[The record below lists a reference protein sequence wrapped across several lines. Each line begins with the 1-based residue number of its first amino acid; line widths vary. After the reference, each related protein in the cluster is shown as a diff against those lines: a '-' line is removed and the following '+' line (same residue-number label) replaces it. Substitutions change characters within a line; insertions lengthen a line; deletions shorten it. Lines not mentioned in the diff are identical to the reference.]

1 MSNERMQASPE
12 ADGNAVLGALP
23 LAQSERLMRLCGTR
37 PLSVD
42 QVLGSRL
49 NALKA
54 LVFPLTGLVVE
65 SFGDGEF
72 GLVQLN
78 LVGTEGM
85 LGSLRPEA
93 RDAFHLR
100 HTVIVGGHALVID
113 RRKVREALRVAPRLA
128 GLVDRF
134 NALHVGQLARA
145 AICLGFHPAQS
156 RLARWLLEASDRSG
170 SGPIEITH
178 ERLAVLLGVRRSG
191 VTVCAGRL
199 SAAGLIDY
207 RRGVIRIRDQTGLE
221 RAACSCFAQ
230 ARSAHPRA
238 LHLSA
243 AADTPPARGQR

>member
-1 MSNERMQASPE
+1 MSSERRQAGPE

-23 LAQSERLMRLCGTR
+23 VAQSERLMRLCGTR

-42 QVLGSRL
+42 QVLGSRSD
-49 NALKA
+49 AIKA

-65 SFGDGEF
+65 SFGDGDF

-78 LVGTEGM
+78 LVGTDGM
-85 LGSLRPEA
+85 LGSLYPEA

-100 HTVIVGGHALVID
+100 HTVIVGGRALVID

-128 GLVDRF
+128 GLVARF

-207 RRGVIRIRDQTGLE
+207 RRGVIRIRDLTGLE

-230 ARSAHPRA
+230 ARSAQARA
-238 LHLSA
+238 VHLSA
-243 AADTPPARGQR
+243 FAGTPAARGQR